1 MGKIVFRL
9 LYLCFSSN
17 SCTTLTMKVALS
29 YLHPPSPLIAPFYS
43 FKLIVLD
50 TVEKETPR

>member
-9 LYLCFSSN
+9 LDLCFSSN

-29 YLHPPSPLIAPFYS
+29 YLHPLSPLIAPFYS

>member
-17 SCTTLTMKVALS
+17 SRTTLTMKVALS
-29 YLHPPSPLIAPFYS
+29 YLHPPSLLIAS
-43 FKLIVLD
+43 FCSFELIVLD